1 MKVNQLTVNV
11 VLSIL
16 LVLAVCYIGYIKV
29 NQFASNYAVA
39 AYNQGKVD
47 TLVQLYT
54 NTADC
59 KIATVS
65 LGNVTRQVADVEC
78 IQKVLSE
85 QNRTR

>member
-1 MKVNQLTVNV
+1 MDQDNPNFELCAQCEHPDQMN
-11 VLSIL
+11 
-16 LVLAVCYIGYIKV
+16 
-29 NQFASNYAVA
+29 NAVA